1 MKLSI
6 TSEPKSGLSTALVA
20 TAVALALI
28 AVSFAG
34 LADSASAAAPKRVV
48 ALTPFA
54 ANTMADLGVLPKAV
68 GQVLNTSDERSSFSP
83 KIDAGIRSG
92 KIRVL
97 TLTHPNGPNLEQ
109 LTKMRTD
116 FVFSSSQWSKGTPA
130 MNSLGIKVQQ
140 ADPLSLGQTW
150 SKTKAIARKLGKA
163 RQGKRLVSKK
173 RAQVRKSTQNITSR
187 PRVMVILGVGRTPF
201 TFLDSS
207 WGGKLVKA
215 AGGSLLTGGASA
227 SGGFARISD
236 EVVIAEQPDIII
248 AVPHAETKNIA
259 EAIEYLK
266 TNPAWD
272 NTPAAQNNRIYV
284 STDNSLLQA
293 DGNPARVINRVRGQY
308 LKNR

>member
-6 TSEPKSGLSTALVA
+6 APESSKGLLATLTATVLAFALV
-20 TAVALALI
+20 

-34 LADSASAAAPKRVV
+34 LADSASAAPPKRVV

-68 GQVLNTSDERSSFSP
+68 GQVLNTSDERSTFNS
-83 KIDAGIRSG
+83 KIDAGIRRG
-92 KIRVL
+92 KIKVL

-109 LTKMRTD
+109 LAKRRID
-116 FVFSSSQWSKGTPA
+116 FVYSSSQWSKGTSG
-130 MNSLGIKVQQ
+130 MKSLGIKVQT
-140 ADPLSLGQTW
+140 ADPLGLGQTW
-150 SKTKAIARKLGKA
+150 AKTNAIARKLGKA
-163 RQGKRLVSKK
+163 KAGKKLVRKR
-173 RAQVRKSTQNITSR
+173 RAQVAKSTKNIKSR
-187 PRVMVILGVGRTPF
+187 PKVMVILGVGRTPF
-201 TFLDSS
+201 TFLGSS

-215 AGGSLLTGGASA
+215 AGGALETGGANA

-236 EVVIAEQPDIII
+236 EVVIAEQPEIII
-248 AVPHAETKNIA
+248 AVPHAETKNID

-266 TNPAWD
+266 NNPAWG
-272 NTPAAQNNRIYV
+272 NTPAAQNDRIYV

-293 DGNPARVINRVRGQY
+293 DGNPAKVINRVRSQY

>member
-6 TSEPKSGLSTALVA
+6 APEPKNGLSA
-20 TAVALALI
+20 TLIATVIAVALV

-34 LADSASAAAPKRVV
+34 LADSASAAPPKRVV

-68 GQVLNTSDERSSFSP
+68 GQVLNTSDERSSFNP
-83 KIDAGIRSG
+83 KIDAGIRRG

-109 LTKMRTD
+109 LAQMRTD

-130 MNSLGIKVQQ
+130 MKSLGIKVQQ

-150 SKTKAIARKLGKA
+150 SQIKSIAGKLGKA
-163 RQGKRLVSKK
+163 RVGIRMVNQK
-173 RAQVRKSTQNITSR
+173 RAQVAKSTQNIKSR

-215 AGGSLLTGGASA
+215 AGGTLLTGGASA
-227 SGGFARISD
+227 DGGFARISD

-248 AVPHAETKNIA
+248 AVPHAETKNID
-259 EAIEYLK
+259 EAIKYLEN
-266 TNPAWD
+266 NPAWG
-272 NTPAAQNNRIYV
+272 NTPAADNDRIYV

-293 DGNPARVINRVRGQY
+293 DGNPAKVINRVRSQY